1 MTTVLA
7 GGDSFIWGSEL
18 ADSPH
23 GGTNG
28 YSKSTFTALLADNY
42 ICAAYPGIGNAEI
55 ASRIKSNLPLVS
67 NDVIVIVC
75 WTWPS
80 RDSALDSDIHIQSL
94 QDLLNLHKYQYMFT
108 CADNCVITGKLD
120 YSKWFM
126 FPPATEKWLTTDPRG
141 FYQWAVE
148 NKYKCGPDK
157 HPLEQAHRDAAD
169 LMREK
174 FNELVKKSIQQN
186 NVGIPLS

>member
-7 GGDSFIWGSEL
+7 GGDSFVWGSEL

-23 GGTNG
+23 GGIDG
-28 YSKSTFTALLADNY
+28 YSRSTFPALLATTY
-42 ICAAYPGIGNAEI
+42 ACVAYPGIGNTEI
-55 ASRIKSNLPLVS
+55 ARRIKEACRHTIYDL
-67 NDVIVIVC
+67 VIVC
-75 WTWPS
+75 WTWPT
-80 RDSALDSDIHIQSL
+80 RDDMLTSDVQISNL
-94 QDLLNLHKYQYMFT
+94 QQFLEYHKQPYMFT

-120 YSKWFM
+120 YSNWFM
-126 FPPATEKWLTTDPRG
+126 FPPATEKWLTTNPRG

-186 NVGIPLS
+186 NVGISLS

>member
-23 GGTNG
+23 GGDDG
-28 YSKSTFTALLADNY
+28 YSKSTFPALLATNY
-42 ICAAYPGIGNAEI
+42 ICAAYPGLGNFEI
-55 ASRIKSNLPLVS
+55 NRRVRSYLNWMK
-67 NDVIVIVC
+67 NDVFVIVC

-80 RDSALDSDIHIQSL
+80 RDGVLDSDNAIQSL
-94 QDLLNLHKYQYMFT
+94 QEYLDFHKYKYLFT

-126 FPPATEKWLTTDPRG
+126 FPPAKEEWLTTEPRG

-148 NKYKCGPDK
+148 NKYSCGPQR
-157 HPLEQAHRDAAD
+157 HPLEQAHIDAYQ
-169 LMREK
+169 LMKDTFDEM
-174 FNELVKKSIQQN
+174 VKKP
-186 NVGIPLS
+186 V